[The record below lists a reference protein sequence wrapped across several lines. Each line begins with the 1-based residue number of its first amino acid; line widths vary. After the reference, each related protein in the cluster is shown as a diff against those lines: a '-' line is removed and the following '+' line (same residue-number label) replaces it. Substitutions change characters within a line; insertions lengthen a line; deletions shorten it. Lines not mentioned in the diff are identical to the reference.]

1 LSAIQIPNLPVA
13 IALNGGELLE
23 AVQAGVSVRITTAQ
37 LGVLLNA
44 MATTTILGQ
53 YNISLPSY
61 SDGGSSTI
69 QTDVNG
75 RLLIVGGGT
84 AGSPSGGILTSQGLA
99 YTSSSTFT
107 RPNNTTAYGAGDVVG
122 SLVAAMTFA
131 TIGPSGGGGV
141 LITKAEL
148 QIDTASLPAGISNFA
163 LQLYSVTPP
172 SALADAAAWDLP
184 SGDRASYLGSIPLGT
199 PVDLGSTL
207 YVKTTGIDEQYRI
220 PSGGALFGYLVTS
233 AAFTPEAE
241 TVFTIKLSSIGV

>member
-1 LSAIQIPNLPVA
+1 MSNLQIPNLPAA
-13 IALNGGELLE
+13 IALNGTELLE
-23 AVQAGVSVRITTAQ
+23 AVQTGVSVRITTAQ
-37 LGVLLNA
+37 LGVLLNL

-53 YNISLPSY
+53 YNASLPSY

-75 RLLIVGGGT
+75 RLLIAGSGT
-84 AGSPSGGILTSQGLA
+84 AGAPSGGVLTSQGFA

-107 RPNNTTAYGAGDVVG
+107 RPNNTTAYDAGDVVG
-122 SLVAAMTFA
+122 ALAAAMTFA
-131 TIGPSGGGGV
+131 SIGPTGGGSV

-184 SGDRASYLGSIPLGT
+184 SGDRASYLGSITLGT

-207 YVKTTGIDEQYRI
+207 YVKTTGINEQYNI
-220 PSGGALFGYLVTS
+220 PSGGALFAYLVTS
-233 AAFTPEAE
+233 AAFTPAAN
-241 TVFTIKLSSIGV
+241 TVFTIKLSSLGV